1 MVAGYPLSQHP
12 VAPADCRNDAFCI
25 EMRRKAY
32 LFGPFVRY
40 EHFLH
45 ECSRRANKRE
55 ARLELLSRVL
65 ESQSRGSVTHAA
77 LVTGFRRAIAKR
89 PSPASV

>member
-1 MVAGYPLSQHP
+1 MVAGYPLSQHA
-12 VAPADCRNDAFCI
+12 VAPADCRNDAFGI

-45 ECSRRANKRE
+45 ECSRRANLVRMRNLRIPVITMTTSADGRRSKDLVAHPRCC
-55 ARLELLSRVL
+55 
-65 ESQSRGSVTHAA
+65 A
-77 LVTGFRRAIAKR
+77 LT
-89 PSPASV
+89 PE